1 MKFLSHWQSICYNFK
16 PISRLSLINL
26 IDGEIRAKKLM
37 TVHKKMDEADI
48 ELFSLGDESDGTKR
62 LFDYI
67 PLILDLIQGG
77 KVFIVDEMERSLH
90 PSLIKQ
96 IILLFYKHSKD
107 VSSQLIFTTHESS
120 LMDQKIFRRDEI
132 WLMKKDNNGYPALL
146 CRKLGIMR
154 YGFLAWWGR
163 DSDKRAYLDGGLW

>member
-1 MKFLSHWQSICYNFK
+1 
-16 PISRLSLINL
+16 
-26 IDGEIRAKKLM
+26 M

-48 ELFSLGDESDGTKR
+48 ELFSLGDESDSTKR

-132 WLMKKDNNGYPALL
+132 WLMKKDNNGISSFGRMDNLYNVRFDKMLQNSYLNGEYGATPIFETEEEIN
-146 CRKLGIMR
+146 KL
-154 YGFLAWWGR
+154 FSSL
-163 DSDKRAYLDGGLW
+163 K

>member
-1 MKFLSHWQSICYNFK
+1 MV
-16 PISRLSLINL
+16 INL
-26 IDGEIRAKKLM
+26 IDGEIKAKKLM
-37 TVHKKMDEADI
+37 TVHKKMNETDV

-67 PLILDLIQGG
+67 PLILDLIQGE

-96 IILLFYKHSKD
+96 IILLFYKYSKD

-120 LMDQKIFRRDEI
+120 LMDQKIFRREEI
-132 WLMKKDNNGYPALL
+132 WVMKKDNNGISSFGRMDNLYNVRFDKMLQNSYLNGEYGATPIFETEEEIN
-146 CRKLGIMR
+146 KL
-154 YGFLAWWGR
+154 FSSL
-163 DSDKRAYLDGGLW
+163 K

>member
-1 MKFLSHWQSICYNFK
+1 MRVMVQN
-16 PISRLSLINL
+16 
-26 IDGEIRAKKLM
+26 
-37 TVHKKMDEADI
+37 V
-48 ELFSLGDESDGTKR
+48 

-132 WLMKKDNNGYPALL
+132 WLMKKDNNGI
-146 CRKLGIMR
+146 GS
-154 YGFLAWWGR
+154 FGR
-163 DSDKRAYLDGGLW
+163 MDNLYNVRF

>member
-1 MKFLSHWQSICYNFK
+1 
-16 PISRLSLINL
+16 
-26 IDGEIRAKKLM
+26 
-37 TVHKKMDEADI
+37 MDEADI

-132 WLMKKDNNGYPALL
+132 WLMKK
-146 CRKLGIMR
+146 RQ
-154 YGFLAWWGR
+154 
-163 DSDKRAYLDGGLW
+163 